1 LKKPMPLLT
10 SCVDLR
16 FRYIL
21 DPSSAAKPV
30 SQPFRPLKSL
40 GRAGVSIWQHRITL
54 SFFISTCNALSTIGR
69 PPMIAVLQR
78 LAEALPRGNV
88 AEAAGLVHQALG
100 DGVPA
105 ETVLN
110 QGLIAGMETV
120 GKRFQTGEIYIP
132 HMLLAARAM
141 NAAIEILKPKLVES
155 GAKPAGRVV
164 LGTVK
169 GDHHDI
175 GKNLVRIML
184 EGSGFAVTDLGINVA
199 PEAFVAAAGEEV
211 QIVAMS
217 ALLSTT
223 APFIRETIQALE
235 AAGVRRRVKIIIGG
249 GVVTQAMADD
259 FGADAYGAD
268 AASGAFKAVGLMAAW
283 DDKKMSD

>member
-1 LKKPMPLLT
+1 M
-10 SCVDLR
+10 
-16 FRYIL
+16 
-21 DPSSAAKPV
+21 SSA
-30 SQPFRPLKSL
+30 L
-40 GRAGVSIWQHRITL
+40 QHL
-54 SFFISTCNALSTIGR
+54 S
-69 PPMIAVLQR
+69 
-78 LAEALPRGNV
+78 EALPRGNV
-88 AEAAGLVHQALG
+88 AETTALVHQALG
-100 DGVPA
+100 DGLSA

-110 QGLIAGMETV
+110 QGLIAGMDAV

-141 NAAIEILKPKLVES
+141 NAAIDILKPKLVES
-155 GAKPAGRVV
+155 GAKPAGRIV

-184 EGSGFAVTDLGINVA
+184 EGSGFSVTDLGINVD
-199 PEAFVAAAGEEV
+199 PETFVAAITEEIH
-211 QIVAMS
+211 IVAMS

-249 GVVTQAMADD
+249 GVVTQEMADA

-268 AASGAFKAVGLMAAW
+268 AASGAVKAVALMAAW
-283 DDKKMSD
+283 DDKNE

>member
-1 LKKPMPLLT
+1 MTALLNT
-10 SCVDLR
+10 
-16 FRYIL
+16 
-21 DPSSAAKPV
+21 
-30 SQPFRPLKSL
+30 
-40 GRAGVSIWQHRITL
+40 
-54 SFFISTCNALSTIGR
+54 
-69 PPMIAVLQR
+69 

-88 AEAAGLVHQALG
+88 AETTDLVHRALAEG
-100 DGVPA
+100 LPA

-110 QGLIAGMETV
+110 QGLIAGMNTV

-141 NAAIEILKPKLVES
+141 NAAIEILKPRLAES
-155 GAKPAGRVV
+155 GAKPAGRIV

-184 EGSGFAVTDLGINVA
+184 EGSGFSVTDLGINVA
-199 PEAFVAAAGEEV
+199 PETFVAAVTEEIH
-211 QIVAMS
+211 IVAMS

-223 APFIRETIQALE
+223 APFIRETIRALE
-235 AAGVRRRVKIIIGG
+235 TAGVRRRVKIIIGG
-249 GVVTQAMADD
+249 GVVTQEMADA

-268 AASGAFKAVGLMAAW
+268 AASGAVKAVELMTAW
-283 DDKKMSD
+283 NDCNSSD